1 MPSTYTTNLGIEKI
15 GTGEQSG
22 TWGTTTN
29 TNLDLI
35 DQAVNGVVQVTLA
48 AAGTSGSPNSLPIND
63 GSASDGRNKFI
74 EFTDGGDLG
83 ATAYVQLTPNDA
95 EKVAFFRNSLTG
107 GRSVIVFQGT
117 YNASNDF
124 EIPSGADVV
133 LKFDGAGA
141 GATVTQV
148 FEDLTISAVTLS
160 SGVTASSILDED
172 NMASD
177 SDTALAT
184 QQSIKAYVDS
194 QVGTVDTL
202 AEILANGNTTGGNDI
217 LFADNDKAVFGAGS
231 DLQIYHDGSDSYI
244 THTTGGNFFINDDGA
259 GYLMMKGSDLYFRNP
274 SNVDMLHAQSG
285 GFVKLYHN
293 GVAKLATTATGID
306 VTGTVTATGTSV
318 FASLDISGDIDVDG
332 TTNLDVVDIDG
343 AVDMASTLTV
353 SGLTNL
359 ASPVQVRNATQNFN
373 GGLSTEVNSGIINFG
388 LNEGSANRFGG
399 SYTQANQGG
408 FMHFDTRSGEPL
420 FQLYGRTA
428 GTADA
433 SGSILFQ
440 IDSTGNT
447 VFNETGIDADFRVE
461 SDTNTHALF
470 VEGDGTGVGINTSD
484 PQEAL
489 HVTGSMRLDGNN
501 NGITSGEAVNQ
512 LIFKDTDT
520 TTGGGQTMG
529 QIDFVTAD
537 ADAPGVSSRISGVA
551 DSSTTGQGRL
561 TLFTGAAGTLSNNI
575 TMAAGSVAIN
585 EGGADMDFRVESD
598 TNTHAL
604 FVEGDNTNNRIKLGM
619 GTGTITNPYGQDNF
633 TDLNIN
639 GTWGGMISF
648 KLGGTEKGFIGQRNS
663 GNGDMIVGASSG
675 QSLFLASNGNTSR
688 IELTDAGNVVVN
700 PTGADNDFRVQS
712 NGNANMLFVDASVD
726 RVGVGATPMTNGST
740 FQVTSDSTESTNMQL
755 TLRGASDT
763 NKQMIMG
770 FDTTANTAH
779 ITTQIAGS
787 APTPL
792 IFKTGDVVFNEASS
806 DSDFRVES
814 NDNANMLF
822 VDGGNNRVGIGKAA
836 ASQPFE
842 VGVFSAFDT
851 GMIVNESGA
860 DSDFR
865 VESDTNTHMLF
876 VDAGNNAV
884 GIGTSS
890 PSRKVSLADSVNG
903 YNLELQQT
911 SAYNSGNQSG
921 IVFSAPYNIGGS
933 VTDLASIRGGKEN
946 ATDEDFGGKL
956 AFYTRANG
964 GSDTERMRID
974 SSGRVTMPY
983 QPAFNVNP
991 LSDQNNIAINTPVTV
1006 IFNSEVFDVGSNFA
1020 SNTFTA
1026 PVTGKYQLNLAL
1038 RLHNIDTAADFYQI
1052 KFLTSNRSY
1061 LSTADYGG
1069 LSSNPNYWTEA
1080 FSVLADMDANDTVSI
1095 TVSQS
1100 GGSVQTD
1107 IHVETTFSGYLVA

>member
-447 VFNETGIDADFRVE
+447 VFNETGVDA
-461 SDTNTHALF
+461 
-470 VEGDGTGVGINTSD
+470 
-484 PQEAL
+484 
-489 HVTGSMRLDGNN
+489 
-501 NGITSGEAVNQ
+501 
-512 LIFKDTDT
+512 
-520 TTGGGQTMG
+520 
-529 QIDFVTAD
+529 
-537 ADAPGVSSRISGVA
+537 
-551 DSSTTGQGRL
+551 
-561 TLFTGAAGTLSNNI
+561 
-575 TMAAGSVAIN
+575 
-585 EGGADMDFRVESD
+585 DFRVESD

-688 IELTDAGNVVVN
+688 IELTDAGEVVVN

-712 NGNANMLFVDASVD
+712 NGNANMLFVDGGANHVNIGTSSDLGQVLNVEGGLALGTDPTVTWTSNYIKFQTRSASVPVIEFLASASGSYAPRIDIYNGAGAVQHRIDAGNATTFNETGADNDFRVESDSNTHALFVDASVD